1 MASSA
6 EQERERVLGGR
17 RSGTLVGRMEALKS
31 ANLEGDL
38 GEDGAES
45 ACSSGIRFLADTGAD
60 AGCGGCVTG
69 ATAAGSGVGF
79 VRHRSAGVDG
89 LLPLAFPPM
98 PEKKA
103 SLPGVRGVAGAAS
116 RAGGRRLTLPPPS
129 PSSLRTDV
137 HSALRHPVPILPL
150 QQQTAAG
157 GRWLVQSR
165 LRLRERKNGAGSSY
179 LYLRPLPA
187 RPTTMNPAHGT
198 TGTALARLLGSALC
212 VAVRWFGR
220 MFIIGRGRRV
230 RSLG

>member
-1 MASSA
+1 
-6 EQERERVLGGR
+6 
-17 RSGTLVGRMEALKS
+17 LVGRMEALKS

-98 PEKKA
+98 PEKKV

-116 RAGGRRLTLPPPS
+116 RGGGRRRPRPPPPPPTPELS
-129 PSSLRTDV
+129 
-137 HSALRHPVPILPL
+137 
-150 QQQTAAG
+150 
-157 GRWLVQSR
+157 
-165 LRLRERKNGAGSSY
+165 
-179 LYLRPLPA
+179 PA
-187 RPTTMNPAHGT
+187 RGSPIPTKSLLFPPPPLN
-198 TGTALARLLGSALC
+198 AR
-212 VAVRWFGR
+212 
-220 MFIIGRGRRV
+220 
-230 RSLG
+230 